1 MLRKRRSKVA
11 VCLTLLFLFFSC
23 LRKLNFS
30 LHLQSKL
37 SNLTSSSQANIYF
50 ILYFNQNSFKSMNCF
65 LQRVNKQT
73 NKNITEQVLLKS
85 TLLLTINVLFIM
97 FPAVRWRE
105 LKTYHSFVVSAEKY
119 IGEVELSE
127 ILRSETVKKKK
138 LSFPS

>member
-1 MLRKRRSKVA
+1 
-11 VCLTLLFLFFSC
+11 
-23 LRKLNFS
+23 
-30 LHLQSKL
+30 
-37 SNLTSSSQANIYF
+37 
-50 ILYFNQNSFKSMNCF
+50 MNCF

-73 NKNITEQVLLKS
+73 NKNITEQVLLKL

-119 IGEVELSE
+119 IGGVELSE